1 MNHNIISNNSELLC
15 TYYFFLRSVQFQ
27 RKTQINCTD
36 STNLRIILNVLYTF
50 VEVLRVSEFETGVEF
65 KEFRENLLSD
75 IGKLIHVINYY

>member
-1 MNHNIISNNSELLC
+1 MFIYC
-15 TYYFFLRSVQFQ
+15 LRSVQFH

-50 VEVLRVSEFETGVEF
+50 IEVLRVSEFEAGVEF

-75 IGKLIHVINYY
+75 IGNYVIFC